1 MSWTA
6 ASPTTSPP
14 LSPPLSGPSSPI
26 LSRRIQQRRGST
38 SAADPWGN
46 HLDLNMNPGRTT
58 SCKLTIVRVNPTPTI
73 QLDEHPPSPQHRR
86 LGGHAQSSLRR
97 PGSHGHTGKSENTRM
112 SFASSSFAPP
122 GSSSP
127 SGSRPA
133 SPTHG
138 HGLHRHASV
147 PKPRLTADQLV
158 SLAQQSCN
166 PQSVPNSPRTPGGG
180 SLTAARGPD
189 HASFTAIPDDVF
201 LPFVDRAEEVKALF
215 TSPQPGARLFALLAQ
230 TFPPHSAPESPVT
243 AESVFGTDPRKWSSA
258 QLEYWVKQVDRDVAP
273 DEVWVGL
280 VRRCVLYHSE
290 LIWERIKGALGAPP
304 ELDPDDF
311 EEDPFAVDRPLMF
324 NTLKSELWSD
334 LAAPHNE
341 SPPPDLDTESQPTV
355 TPDHVSESH
364 SSASAGGSPVV
375 STLSIEPVLMT
386 TMTASPVAEH
396 DHPPTR
402 LGGHRMQDISEDV
415 QEEPGENEDE
425 APAVPPSSSP
435 PREIIQGLRIST
447 GPAPP
452 GLFAT
457 SQIPM
462 AMQLRA
468 FSMSSAPQ
476 QQQSTRVP
484 SEHPSPP
491 MPSGPIDSSRRR
503 WSYAA
508 SNASSEAYDVAGE
521 RGPGNPL
528 FPTSFARLA
537 LGPTL
542 TAKYVPRFFV
552 CLSVC
557 LRGFLPA
564 TEWCS
569 LLMANLPLS
578 LIAIPLYA
586 RARFLPRRRFRTHM
600 RSARACCAD
609 GAPSRVGRMGGI
621 R

>member
-26 LSRRIQQRRGST
+26 LSRRTQHRRGST

-46 HLDLNMNPGRTT
+46 HIDLNMNPGRTT
-58 SCKLTIVRVNPTPTI
+58 SCKLTIVRVNPTPSTI
-73 QLDEHPPSPQHRR
+73 QLDEQPPSPQHRR
-86 LGGHAQSSLRR
+86 HLSLGGHTQSPLRR
-97 PGSHGHTGKSENTRM
+97 PGGPGHTGKNESTRM

-122 GSSSP
+122 GSPSP
-127 SGSRPA
+127 SGPRPA

-147 PKPRLTADQLV
+147 PKPRLSADQLV

-166 PQSVPNSPRTPGGG
+166 PQSAPNSPRTPGGG
-180 SLTAARGPD
+180 SLTATRGPD

-201 LPFVDRAEEVKALF
+201 LPFVDRAEEVNALF

-230 TFPPHSAPESPVT
+230 TFPPHSAPESPVV

-280 VRRCVLYHSE
+280 IRRCVLYHSE

-304 ELDPDDF
+304 ELDPDGF
-311 EEDPFAVDRPLMF
+311 EEDPFTVDRPLIF
-324 NTLKSELWSD
+324 NTLESELWSD

-341 SPPPDLDTESQPTV
+341 SPPPNLDTEPQP
-355 TPDHVSESH
+355 TPDHVSETH
-364 SSASAGGSPVV
+364 SASAGESPVI

-402 LGGHRMQDISEDV
+402 PGGHRMQDISEDV
-415 QEEPGENEDE
+415 QEEPENDDE
-425 APAVPPSSSP
+425 APAVPPSSP
-435 PREIIQGLRIST
+435 PRDIIQGIRIST
-447 GPAPP
+447 EPAPP

-457 SQIPM
+457 GPSQMPTS
-462 AMQLRA
+462 MQLRA
-468 FSMSSAPQ
+468 FSMSSAPPQ

-484 SEHPSPP
+484 GEHPSPP
-491 MPSGPIDSSRRR
+491 MTGGSTGTSRR

-508 SNASSEAYDVAGE
+508 SNASSEAYDGAGE

-528 FPTSFARLA
+528 FPSNFARLA

-542 TAKYVPRFFV
+542 SAKYVPF
-552 CLSVC
+552 LSVC
-557 LRGFLPA
+557 SVYLQGP
-564 TEWCS
+564 
-569 LLMANLPLS
+569 
-578 LIAIPLYA
+578 
-586 RARFLPRRRFRTHM
+586 FR
-600 RSARACCAD
+600 D
-609 GAPSRVGRMGGI
+609 RVCVDR
-621 R
+621 

>member
-26 LSRRIQQRRGST
+26 LSRRTQHRRGST

-46 HLDLNMNPGRTT
+46 HLDLNMHPGRTT
-58 SCKLTIVRVNPTPTI
+58 SCKLTIVRVNPTPSTI
-73 QLDEHPPSPQHRR
+73 QLDEQPPSPQHRR
-86 LGGHAQSSLRR
+86 HLSLGSHTQSSLRR
-97 PGSHGHTGKSENTRM
+97 PAGHGLTGKNENTRM

-147 PKPRLTADQLV
+147 PKPRLSADQLV

-166 PQSVPNSPRTPGGG
+166 PQSAPNSPRTPGGG
-180 SLTAARGPD
+180 SLTATRGPD

-243 AESVFGTDPRKWSSA
+243 AETVFETDPRKWSSA
-258 QLEYWVKQVDRDVAP
+258 QLEHWVKQVDRDVAP

-280 VRRCVLYHSE
+280 IRRCVLYHSE
-290 LIWERIKGALGAPP
+290 LIWERIKGALGVPP
-304 ELDPDDF
+304 ELDPDGF
-311 EEDPFAVDRPLMF
+311 EEDPFTVDRPLIF

-341 SPPPDLDTESQPTV
+341 SPPPNLDTEPQP
-355 TPDHVSESH
+355 TPDHVSETH
-364 SSASAGGSPVV
+364 SSASAGESPVV

-386 TMTASPVAEH
+386 TMTASPVTEH

-402 LGGHRMQDISEDV
+402 PGGHRMHDIFEDV
-415 QEEPGENEDE
+415 QEEPNENEDE
-425 APAVPPSSSP
+425 ALAVPPPSSP

-457 SQIPM
+457 GSSQIPTST
-462 AMQLRA
+462 QLRA

-484 SEHPSPP
+484 GEHPSPS
-491 MPSGPIDSSRRR
+491 MTSGSTGTSRR

-508 SNASSEAYDVAGE
+508 SNASSEAYDAVGE

-528 FPTSFARLA
+528 FPTNFARLA

-542 TAKYVPRFFV
+542 TAKYVPF
-552 CLSVC
+552 CPSVC
-557 LRGFLPA
+557 LQ
-564 TEWCS
+564 CS
-569 LLMANLPLS
+569 
-578 LIAIPLYA
+578 
-586 RARFLPRRRFRTHM
+586 FR
-600 RSARACCAD
+600 D
-609 GAPSRVGRMGGI
+609 RVVAYR
-621 R
+621 